1 MKSIILASSSP
12 RRQELLRQAGVKFR
26 VVTADVD
33 ERHGT
38 GRDARSVCRHNAT
51 AKAAHVSERFPKQTV
66 LGADTLVI
74 LGNETFGKPSS
85 LAEAQRMLRRLS
97 GQTHRVITACALVQ
111 GKRKRV
117 FSVTTRVTFREL
129 SDRQIRNYIC
139 AVPVLDKA
147 GAYAVQE
154 KGEWVVEALHGSLTN
169 VVGLP
174 LERLQ
179 SELSAWFDTA
189 VDRT

>member
-1 MKSIILASSSP
+1 
-12 RRQELLRQAGVKFR
+12 

-51 AKAAHVSERFPKQTV
+51 AKAMQVSERFPKQTV
-66 LGADTLVI
+66 LGADTLVH
-74 LGNETFGKPSS
+74 LGDELFGKPSS

-117 FSVTTRVTFREL
+117 FSVMTRVAFREL
-129 SDRQIRNYIC
+129 NDRQIRNYIC
-139 AVPVLDKA
+139 
-147 GAYAVQE
+147 E
-154 KGEWVVEALHGSLTN
+154 
-169 VVGLP
+169 
-174 LERLQ
+174 
-179 SELSAWFDTA
+179 
-189 VDRT
+189 